1 MIGVHLAG
9 IRVFILVKAEYH
21 RHFIGGNVVGIQSV
35 LHHKGKNIAVLALI
49 NRQILVRNADDNFV
63 VYINIR
69 LFLQNTVHGAVVI
82 EQVNTVRGITE
93 PVVLFHIEVGGLFAG
108 ASAYHIVSG
117 NDRRLGGNFRNL
129 ENRGSDLLHFQ
140 IAPGYLI

>member
-21 RHFIGGNVVGIQSV
+21 RHFIGGNVIGIQSV
-35 LHHKGKNIAVLALI
+35 LHHKSKNITVLALI
-49 NRQILVRNADDNFV
+49 NRQVLIRNTDDNLV
-63 VYINIR
+63 VYINIQ
-69 LFLQNTVHGAVVI
+69 LLLQNTVHSAVVI
-82 EQVNTVRGITE
+82 EQVNSVRGITE

-108 ASAYHIVSG
+108 AGAYHIVSG